1 MRAWRALL
9 AITALAAVIAAVT
22 LWLKPRHA
30 EQSATEQ
37 HAEQAPPEFRLTITI
52 TKVTSPGHVNWTFTL
67 GEKLP
72 GA

>member
-37 HAEQAPPEFRLTITI
+37 APPEFRLTITI